1 MSAKMKWENNVKYG
15 IMRLRNT
22 RPRLQDEVRSTLME
36 EWAVRMMVSG
46 YPEEYRKKAIQS
58 AVVGYE
64 MVGNN
69 RSGIRPL
76 YRPRVWKDAEREV
89 KKKV

>member
-22 RPRLQDEVRSTLME
+22 RPRLQDEVRSTLMK